1 MVQIAYTNINY
12 VPTLVCEPYFQWF
25 SSKNGGKLKNKIFS
39 TNIINGASI

>member
-25 SSKNGGKLKNKIFS
+25 SSKNGGKLKNKFFS
-39 TNIINGASI
+39 PNIINGASI